1 MPQPRSTVDG
11 WVVHA
16 DESGSPALHRV
27 DPRFPVF
34 VVAFCLSRT
43 ADYAREIVPAVTE
56 LKLKYFGHDAVVLH
70 EYDIRRGKSPFAF
83 VSEDVRNEFMGDLA
97 DCISAVP
104 LRFVAALID
113 KRGVPAQL
121 APWLDGYGVCLEHG
135 ISQIAAIFQG
145 EGAASSQRIVV
156 PIVAESRGKR
166 EDRHLLDALDSRGST
181 DAPDSPEIDF
191 ELVIAE
197 KALNLPGMQL
207 ADLAAHPIA
216 RHYLE
221 PEQPNRAWDAIQGK
235 LVSGLEDGTAL
246 VDVSRLTRQHPPKR
260 VLS

>member
-1 MPQPRSTVDG
+1 MPPPQSTADS

-16 DESGSPALHRV
+16 DESGSPDLHRA
-27 DPRFPVF
+27 DPHFPVF
-34 VVAFCLSRT
+34 AVAFCLSKT
-43 ADYAREIVPAVTE
+43 SDYARQIVPAVTE

-83 VSEDVRNEFMGDLA
+83 VSEDVRNEFMEDLA
-97 DCISAVP
+97 GCISAAPV
-104 LRFVAALID
+104 RFAVSLID
-113 KRGVPAQL
+113 KRKVPARL

-135 ISQIAAIFQG
+135 IGQIAGILQG
-145 EGAASSQRIVV
+145 EGAASSQRSAV

-166 EDRHLLDALDSRGST
+166 EDQRLLDALDSRRSAAEPGN
-181 DAPDSPEIDF
+181 PEIDF
-191 ELVIAE
+191 KLVIAE

-207 ADLAAHPIA
+207 ADLAAHPIV

-221 PEQPNRAWDAIQGK
+221 PGQPNRAWDAIQGK

-246 VDVSRLTRQHPPKR
+246 VDVSRLTRQHLPKQ
-260 VLS
+260 VL

>member
-1 MPQPRSTVDG
+1 MAQPEPAADG

-34 VVAFCLSRT
+34 VVAFCLSRIS
-43 ADYAREIVPAVTE
+43 DYAREIAPAVTE
-56 LKLKYFGHDAVVLH
+56 LKLKYFSHDAVVLH
-70 EYDIRRGKSPFAF
+70 EYDIRRGKPPFAF
-83 VSEDVRNEFMGDLA
+83 VAEDVRREFMEDLA
-97 DCISAVP
+97 DCISTAPV
-104 LRFVAALID
+104 RFAASLID
-113 KRGVPAQL
+113 KRGVPARL

-135 ISQIAAIFQG
+135 ISQIARILQG
-145 EGAASSQRIVV
+145 EGAASSQRNAV
-156 PIVAESRGKR
+156 PIVAESRGRR
-166 EDRHLLDALDSRGST
+166 EDQRLLDALDSRGST
-181 DAPDSPEIDF
+181 DEPGKPEIDF
-191 ELVIAE
+191 EIVIAE

-221 PEQPNRAWDAIQGK
+221 PGQPNRAWDAIQGK

-260 VLS
+260 VL